1 MTSERDLIITLLDDP
16 RANQTFVI
24 DKPWAHVAACHIE

>member
-1 MTSERDLIITLLDDP
+1 MTSKRDLIITLDDP